1 MAISVRLVRDDLDPQ
16 HTPDVALLAHDADVA
31 HAGAGAAMIEDAVVT
46 LALRARHRADPDLD
60 HRRGRDLDRAL
71 GGAAGRQRRELLPVA
86 HERTR
91 RALGLAPVGALGSLT
106 AHRTR
111 RPRAP

>member
-31 HAGAGAAMIEDAVVT
+31 HAGAGAAVIEDAVVT

-71 GGAAGRQRRELLPVA
+71 GVDAGRHLRQLLPDA
-86 HERTR
+86 HKRLL
-91 RALGLAPVGALGSLT
+91 RATGIASACAYGST
-106 AHRTR
+106 
-111 RPRAP
+111 